1 MIDFVEPVEADE
13 SELSLPPPVLTPS
26 SRKSCPR
33 LRQPNAWASRYRAR
47 LRSFQ
52 LKLPSTAPARPYP
65 TSQQAIGLV
74 FGAVVISFSFV
85 WAALYFLQPVT
96 Q

>member
-13 SELSLPPPVLTPS
+13 SELSLPPPV
-26 SRKSCPR
+26 
-33 LRQPNAWASRYRAR
+33 
-47 LRSFQ
+47 F
-52 LKLPSTAPARPYP
+52 
-65 TSQQAIGLV
+65 IGLV